1 MNILASSGQ
10 VVSVTSPTS
19 GVKMEKQQ
27 SGMTVKTIGPAS
39 SITIG
44 RKSGEPSTSGN
55 VIKIVS
61 PQQSS
66 SSGNVKVVR
75 VVSSSGGGQKI
86 IQVQNNKPQQQQ
98 QQAPRILNQ
107 SWHPDIK
114 PEPSQSRAI
123 TVVRKSEVNVEPPAK
138 KTKYIT
144 LTSSQI
150 SQIEGATIINDGEK
164 KRVVLPTN
172 YKEQLEKLSIQTSPV
187 KSSSGQVFKIVQE
200 VKKSEIEID
209 PLDFNKSYPG
219 MKKPKRPCNC
229 TKSQCLKFYCDCFAA
244 GEFCVGCNCKDCLN
258 EHDSEEREKAV
269 KLCMER
275 NPFAFK

>member
-1 MNILASSGQ
+1 
-10 VVSVTSPTS
+10 
-19 GVKMEKQQ
+19 MEKQQ
-27 SGMTVKTIGPAS
+27 GPMTVKTIGPAS

-44 RKSGEPSTSGN
+44 RKSVEPSTSGN

-61 PQQSS
+61 PTSAS
-66 SSGNVKVVR
+66 TSSGNVKVVR
-75 VVSSSGGGQKI
+75 VVSSGGTQKV
-86 IQVQNNKPQQQQ
+86 IQVQSNKPQ

-107 SWHPDIK
+107 SWNPEIK
-114 PEPSQSRAI
+114 AEPSQSRAI
-123 TVVRKSEVNVEPPAK
+123 TVVRKSEANIEPPTK

-172 YKEQLEKLSIQTSPV
+172 YKEQLEKLSVQSSPV
-187 KSSSGQVFKIVQE
+187 KNSSGQVFKIVQE
-200 VKKSEIEID
+200 VKKQEIDID
-209 PLDFNKSYPG
+209 PLDFKPSFPG
-219 MKKPKRPCNC
+219 QKKPKRPCNC

-258 EHDSEEREKAV
+258 LHDSEEREKAV

>member
-1 MNILASSGQ
+1 MGKSQGAMS
-10 VVSVTSPTS
+10 
-19 GVKMEKQQ
+19 
-27 SGMTVKTIGPAS
+27 VKTIGPAS

-44 RKSGEPSTSGN
+44 RKSNEPSTSGN
-55 VIKIVS
+55 IIKIVS
-61 PQQSS
+61 PPSS
-66 SSGNVKVVR
+66 ASTSSGNVKVVR
-75 VVSSSGGGQKI
+75 VVSSGGGTQKV
-86 IQVQNNKPQQQQ
+86 IQVQNNKQPQ

-107 SWHPDIK
+107 SWHPDVK
-114 PEPSQSRAI
+114 AEPSQSRAI
-123 TVVRKSEVNVEPPAK
+123 TVVRKSDANVEPPAK

-172 YKEQLEKLSIQTSPV
+172 YKEQLEKLSIQSSPV

-200 VKKSEIEID
+200 VKKQPIDID
-209 PLDFNKSYPG
+209 PLDFDKSYPG